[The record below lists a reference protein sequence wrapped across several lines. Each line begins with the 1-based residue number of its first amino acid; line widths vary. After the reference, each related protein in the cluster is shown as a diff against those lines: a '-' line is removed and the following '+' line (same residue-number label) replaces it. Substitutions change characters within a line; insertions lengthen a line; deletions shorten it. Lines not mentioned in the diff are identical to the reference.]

1 MKRVGKHIEEDAW
14 AASLSR
20 PSREIYADDI
30 KRRKDLHAN
39 WQPDSLQVNAERIKR
54 GEPVGDMYLW
64 GRRAM
69 LMVKMGMLGE
79 SDLEPHRQNYLNE
92 LKKLYSE
99 SFYEILKHNLEK
111 RHENAK

>member
-1 MKRVGKHIEEDAW
+1 MKRVGKHIAEDAW

-39 WQPDSLQVNAERIKR
+39 WQPDSLQINAERIKR
-54 GEPVGDMYLW
+54 GEAVGDMYLW
-64 GRRAM
+64 GRRAI
-69 LMVKMGMLGE
+69 LMIKMGMLRE

-92 LKKLYSE
+92 LKGLYSE
-99 SFYEILKHNLEK
+99 SFYEILKHDLEN
-111 RHENAK
+111 RHANAK